1 MREVIIKKLVEAVKE
16 VAGESYLITTHTVK
30 KNNGVELQAVN
41 VRMQGDIISP
51 NVYVD
56 TLLEEIE
63 IGNITVIE
71 AAKRVFDIY
80 QEHKNPELGIDINKL
95 TDKDY
100 ILSNVEY
107 QLINAK
113 RNQEEL
119 KEIPSKKIV
128 DLVAIYRTVIS
139 DDENGMAS
147 YVLSNQHLKLAGIN
161 IDELDEAA
169 MRNTKKSG
177 FSVKTMQEVMEDM
190 MGLREEIPEDMRALP
205 EIFVLTNNKKTN
217 GANILFYKEQLAK
230 VAEKIQND
238 FYIIPSSINELLAI
252 SVSYAEV
259 EPLRD
264 ILKEVNDKMVDVEDI
279 LGYEIYRYNR
289 ETGEIEIA
297 A

>member
-1 MREVIIKKLVEAVKE
+1 M
-16 VAGESYLITTHTVK
+16 
-30 KNNGVELQAVN
+30 
-41 VRMQGDIISP
+41 
-51 NVYVD
+51 
-56 TLLEEIE
+56 
-63 IGNITVIE
+63 
-71 AAKRVFDIY
+71 
-80 QEHKNPELGIDINKL
+80 
-95 TDKDY
+95 
-100 ILSNVEY
+100 EY